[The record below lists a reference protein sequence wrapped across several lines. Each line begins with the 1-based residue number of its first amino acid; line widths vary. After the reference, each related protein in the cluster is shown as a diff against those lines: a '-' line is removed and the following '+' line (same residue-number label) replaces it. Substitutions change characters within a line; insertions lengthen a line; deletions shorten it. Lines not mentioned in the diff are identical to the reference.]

1 MLALL
6 VHASTGFAPV
16 PDDCPADNRLSKPE
30 IKATFPTPLSKESA
44 ASPEV
49 ASWFVDNVASI
60 PMAGPPAMTARQIEL
75 AKMTAQEFMAARA
88 AGSVTCV
95 EYAEVLTMRAKHY
108 KYMGQFMYWDNMPD
122 QMDVVMAAA
131 AALDAKVNSDGR
143 RHTPFCTLC
152 HCPRGPPQVAT
163 EGVDSIAPLYCL
175 PVPMKGTMATIDFP
189 SSAGVGVLHD
199 KKAVKDAGTPALV
212 KEHGGIVFAK
222 TNVPEFAA
230 SWVTCNYANGCT
242 LNPYDHALTVGG
254 SSGGS
259 GSAVASYIAPV
270 AFTEDTGGS
279 TRHPSYQ
286 NHNFGYDPSRNHYP
300 NHGNPGMSYTNDQVG
315 INTRTFSD
323 ILAFDAAFVGIQA
336 EHAAAA
342 LAAKTI
348 GQIKVGVPKY
358 PFVEMYTFDGC
369 NNYGEPM
376 PAPPPAPVFVHVER
390 KACHFCGAGR
400 LAHLPVQAHRVRGHH
415 GQVRRVDRRD
425 DGGGRN
431 DNRQGVARRR
441 R

>member
-143 RHTPFCTLC
+143 RHTPFCTL
-152 HCPRGPPQVAT
+152 
-163 EGVDSIAPLYCL
+163 Y
-175 PVPMKGTMATIDFP
+175 
-189 SSAGVGVLHD
+189 
-199 KKAVKDAGTPALV
+199 
-212 KEHGGIVFAK
+212 
-222 TNVPEFAA
+222 
-230 SWVTCNYANGCT
+230 
-242 LNPYDHALTVGG
+242 
-254 SSGGS
+254 
-259 GSAVASYIAPV
+259 
-270 AFTEDTGGS
+270 
-279 TRHPSYQ
+279 
-286 NHNFGYDPSRNHYP
+286 
-300 NHGNPGMSYTNDQVG
+300 
-315 INTRTFSD
+315 
-323 ILAFDAAFVGIQA
+323 
-336 EHAAAA
+336 
-342 LAAKTI
+342 
-348 GQIKVGVPKY
+348 
-358 PFVEMYTFDGC
+358 
-369 NNYGEPM
+369 
-376 PAPPPAPVFVHVER
+376 PAPAAHHRLPPRASTP
-390 KACHFCGAGR
+390 
-400 LAHLPVQAHRVRGHH
+400 LHRST
-415 GQVRRVDRRD
+415 
-425 DGGGRN
+425 
-431 DNRQGVARRR
+431 ASPCP
-441 R
+441 

>member
-1 MLALL
+1 
-6 VHASTGFAPV
+6 
-16 PDDCPADNRLSKPE
+16 
-30 IKATFPTPLSKESA
+30 
-44 ASPEV
+44 
-49 ASWFVDNVASI
+49 
-60 PMAGPPAMTARQIEL
+60 
-75 AKMTAQEFMAARA
+75 
-88 AGSVTCV
+88 
-95 EYAEVLTMRAKHY
+95 
-108 KYMGQFMYWDNMPD
+108 
-122 QMDVVMAAA
+122 
-131 AALDAKVNSDGR
+131 
-143 RHTPFCTLC
+143 
-152 HCPRGPPQVAT
+152 
-163 EGVDSIAPLYCL
+163 
-175 PVPMKGTMATIDFP
+175 MKGTMATIDFP